1 MAAAV
6 ATRRAAPR
14 LRELPG
20 AETAYISP
28 HHKDGLVL
36 VLWISLSLL
45 HFFLTK
51 FSRRGG
57 TRLSTTELS
66 GVGVSGLKPA
76 ADVPAR
82 ALARPLRLALPV
94 SLNLCAHFF
103 YTTRVF

>member
-36 VLWISLSLL
+36 VLWISLSGFAL
-45 HFFLTK
+45 FFNLIHWRGAFWTK
-51 FSRRGG
+51 YDRASAGWLFRRLIFPARSLRRAPPASV
-57 TRLSTTELS
+57 RLSLQ
-66 GVGVSGLKPA
+66 
-76 ADVPAR
+76 
-82 ALARPLRLALPV
+82 
-94 SLNLCAHFF
+94 LCAHFF
-103 YTTRVF
+103 YPR

>member
-1 MAAAV
+1 MQLLLLLLH
-6 ATRRAAPR
+6 ATS
-14 LRELPG
+14 LPG

-45 HFFLTK
+45 HFFLTY
-51 FSRRGG
+51 SPRRGG

>member
-1 MAAAV
+1 MSAH
-6 ATRRAAPR
+6 
-14 LRELPG
+14 
-20 AETAYISP
+20 ISL
-28 HHKDGLVL
+28 HHKDGLVRI
-36 VLWISLSLL
+36 LWISLSLL

-57 TRLSTTELS
+57 VLLNKAKLS
-66 GVGVSGLKPA
+66 GVGVSGLFPA

>member
-1 MAAAV
+1 MSAH
-6 ATRRAAPR
+6 
-14 LRELPG
+14 
-20 AETAYISP
+20 ISL
-28 HHKDGLVL
+28 HHKDGLVRI
-36 VLWISLSLL
+36 LWISLSLM
-45 HFFLTK
+45 HIFLTK

-57 TRLSTTELS
+57 VLLNKTKLS
-66 GVGVSGLKPA
+66 GVGVSGLFLA